1 MSAWTFA
8 FVVTTM
14 LGMLVSIVVGRRE
27 PNPHRERV
35 SAWSLMIAAGS
46 TVGITVSVALAEP
59 DMSLFR
65 AVLVA
70 ATVAFAVATIH
81 NETRRLIDTK
91 NE

>member
-1 MSAWTFA
+1 MSAWAFA

-14 LGMLVSIVVGRRE
+14 LGMLVSTVVGRRE
-27 PNPHRERV
+27 PGSHRERV
-35 SAWSLMIAAGS
+35 RAWSLMIAAGS

-59 DMSLFR
+59 GLSLFR

-81 NETRRLIDTK
+81 HETRRLVNAK
-91 NE
+91 NQ